1 MTNEHLKIASK
12 LINEVINETYETY
25 AQRPGGKSYLLRR
38 VDDGT
43 EDIEVQPTYSSTF
56 YSPEYITHIV
66 EALKLH
72 YYFDVREN
80 LAGVMTPTI
89 HIF

>member
-12 LINEVINETYETY
+12 LINEVINNTNDTFAE
-25 AQRPGGKSYLLRR
+25 RPEYQDYLLRR
-38 VDDGT
+38 LNDGT
-43 EDIEVQPTYSSTF
+43 DNIVVQPTYSKVF
-56 YSPEYITHIV
+56 YSHDNIIHIV

-72 YYFDVREN
+72 YFYEVREN

-89 HIF
+89 FIF